1 MLQAKLMK
9 KSAGDMEFTLLDNP
23 TQKSAFSLLTLLYL
37 ALFLGGGALLYFSG
51 LKPALKTF
59 DATGWQKTSCR
70 ILESALVQHESRDSK
85 TRSTSYYYTPHITY
99 SYHFNDQQYVSSRFN
114 FWESGA
120 TEGEKLLIRN
130 HPAGAQGHCLVN
142 PDNPAEAVFYP
153 RIPLSMVMLLF
164 FGFLLSLPGGLGL
177 IHDFRAFLF
186 AIGWLHPKRKTPAT
200 TFKRQIVLQ
209 TKPKKGI
216 TGKRFF
222 YALLTVTVIWNTFN
236 LLFLAIVLRQLGS
249 GSTDFLSLFFSLLIG
264 VPLAIFTVRKYLSFL
279 EPQLILKIDA
289 PAIYVGV
296 PFTLAWEF
304 SGRAKRVTH
313 VQVFL
318 EAFVAES
325 DGKGSLEKTPATRLS
340 SVKAIDSLTNAEG
353 STTLSLPEDS
363 KPSAKDSEKEVFWV
377 FRTRWGTEKSPEN
390 KDKFPVPVLPAAGVP
405 VLAGETIGND

>member
-1 MLQAKLMK
+1 
-9 KSAGDMEFTLLDNP
+9 LLDNP
-23 TQKSAFSLLTLLYL
+23 TQSKAFSLLTLLYL

-59 DATGWQKTSCR
+59 NATGWQKTSCR

-85 TRSTSYYYTPHITY
+85 TRRTSYYYTPHITY

-114 FWESGA
+114 LWDSGA
-120 TEGEKLLIRN
+120 TEGEKVIIRN
-130 HPAGAQGHCLVN
+130 HPTGAQGLCFVN

-153 RIPLSMVMLLF
+153 RIPLNMVMLLF
-164 FGFLLSLPGGLGL
+164 LGLLLSLPGGLGL

-200 TFKRQIVLQ
+200 TFARQMVLQ
-209 TKPKKGI
+209 TKPKKAI

-222 YALLTVTVIWNTFN
+222 YVLLTVAVIWNTFN
-236 LLFLAIVLRQLGS
+236 LLFLAIVFRQLGS

-296 PFTLAWEF
+296 PFPLAWEF
-304 SGRAKRVTH
+304 SGRAKLVTH
-313 VQVFL
+313 LQVFL
-318 EAFVAES
+318 EAFEAEGISKS
-325 DGKGSLEKTPATRLS
+325 DEKGSLEKMPATRLS
-340 SVKAIDSLTNAEG
+340 SVKVIDSLTNAEG
-353 STTLSLPEDS
+353 STTVTLPEDS
-363 KPSAKDSEKEVFWV
+363 KPSVKDSEKEVFWV
-377 FRTRWGTEKSPEN
+377 FRTRWGTEKNPEN
-390 KDKFPVPVLPAAGVP
+390 KDKFPVPVLPSAGVP
-405 VLAGETIGND
+405 VQAGETPGSD